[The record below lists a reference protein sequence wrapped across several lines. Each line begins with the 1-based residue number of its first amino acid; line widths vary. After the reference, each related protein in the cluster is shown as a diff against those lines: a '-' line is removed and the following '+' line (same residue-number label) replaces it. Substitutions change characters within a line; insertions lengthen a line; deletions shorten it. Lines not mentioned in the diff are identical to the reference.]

1 MKMSQDG
8 TGHDGAR
15 HEGTDHDGTGSALRD
30 SHQRLASYLRLSVT
44 DRCNLRCSYCRS
56 GAESFISHQDI
67 LRYEE
72 LLGLVGLAVD
82 MGIEKVRVTGGE
94 PFARKGLVPFLEAM
108 RSNHAAL
115 DIRLT
120 TNATLIGPYIPA
132 LAALGVNAVN
142 VSIDTFKPDRYAQT
156 TGRSLLPRVLENID
170 ALQRAGVL
178 VKLNAVAMR
187 GVNSDELPDF
197 LTFARARNLDIRF
210 IEFMPMGEGTLWN
223 KSLFWSATDI
233 LAQAR
238 DLISLTP
245 VPSHSHSGPASMY
258 AMEGGGRLGL
268 ITPLSNH
275 FCALCNRL
283 RVTSDGRLRTCL
295 FDDREFRIR
304 AALRHPRLGLEHV
317 RRILL
322 AATKRK
328 PIGADILRQRTNE
341 VARRRMTAIGG

>member
-1 MKMSQDG
+1 MNSFSVSTGRAHPVSDRPALLDG
-8 TGHDGAR
+8 
-15 HEGTDHDGTGSALRD
+15 
-30 SHQRLASYLRLSVT
+30 HQRVASYLRLSVT

-56 GAESFISHQDI
+56 GAETFIPHTDI

-72 LLGLVGLAVD
+72 LLDIVGLAVD

-94 PFARKGLVPFLEAM
+94 PFARKGLVSFLEAM
-108 RSNHAAL
+108 RSRHAAL

-120 TNATLIGPYIPA
+120 TNATLIGPHIA
-132 LAALGVNAVN
+132 ELAALGVNAVN
-142 VSIDTFKPDRYAQT
+142 ISIDTFKPERYTQT
-156 TGRSLLPRVLENID
+156 TGRDLLPRVLENID
-170 ALQRAGVL
+170 ALQHAGVL

-187 GVNSDELPDF
+187 GVNDDELPDF
-197 LTFARARNLDIRF
+197 LAFARSRRLDIRF
-210 IEFMPMGEGTLWN
+210 IEFMPMGEGTLWSA
-223 KSLFWSATDI
+223 SLFWSADDI
-233 LAQAR
+233 LAAAR
-238 DLISLTP
+238 SLVKLTP
-245 VPSHSHSGPASMY
+245 ETSQGNAGPASMY
-258 AMEGGGRLGL
+258 AIEGGGRLGL

-275 FCALCNRL
+275 FCGFCNRL

-304 AALRHPRLGLEHV
+304 EALRHPRLSLDAV